1 MSANKK
7 NSIMMNWATLIS
19 SRRLGKE
26 ASAGVDR
33 KLEERRTEF
42 QRDYDRLIFSAAF
55 RRMQNKTQVFPLP
68 GSIFVHNRLTHSLE
82 VSSVGRSLGTDV
94 SRELIVRHPEL
105 AQTEVTGLGAIVS
118 AACLAH
124 DMGNPPFGHS
134 GERAI
139 RTYFSEGK
147 GRALR
152 SLITPD
158 GRSLSEE
165 EWNDFTR
172 FDGNANTFR
181 LLTHHFNGRRRG
193 GFVMTYA
200 TLASIVKY
208 PYASDQAL
216 RRPKFGFFEAERLT
230 YLHIAEALGIK
241 PIETAPDGTPLRFA
255 RHPLVYLVEA
265 ADDICYEIMDI
276 EDAHKLRILS
286 DEQTIELFLGFFEPE
301 EANRLCRA
309 YSSETDLDDQIVYY
323 RSCVINALERAC
335 VRLFMD
341 HEDEILAGQFRG
353 SLIDHLPPL
362 LHDAYRR
369 CEEVAAGRIYHCK
382 EVTNVDL
389 AGYHIIYTLLDLMT
403 DAVMAPEKAYSGL
416 LLAQVPSQYE
426 VRHPRIGHRLMAV
439 LDYLSGMT
447 DIYALDLYRKINGHS
462 LPSV

>member
-1 MSANKK
+1 MD
-7 NSIMMNWATLIS
+7 WQTLIS
-19 SRRLGKE
+19 PKRLGKE
-26 ASAGVDR
+26 D
-33 KLEERRTEF
+33 KPKPLEERRTEF

-94 SRELIVRHPEL
+94 SRELIMRHPYL
-105 AQTEVTGLGAIVS
+105 RDTEVTSLGAIVS

-139 RTYFSEGK
+139 RTYFSEGR
-147 GRALR
+147 GSHLHD
-152 SLITPD
+152 LVTPD
-158 GRSLSEE
+158 GERLSEA
-165 EWNDFTR
+165 EWTDMTR

-181 LLTHHFNGRRRG
+181 LLTHHFNGRRQG

-208 PYASDQAL
+208 PYGSDGAL
-216 RRPKFGFFEAERLT
+216 RKPKFGFFEPERHT
-230 YLHIAEALGIK
+230 YLHIASELGIK
-241 PIETAPDGTPLRFA
+241 RLPDSPAGTHRYA

-276 EDAHKLRILS
+276 EDAHKLRLLS
-286 DEQTIELFLGFFEPE
+286 DEQTMELFLAFFEKDE
-301 EANRLCRA
+301 QQRLRLR
-309 YSSETDLDDQIVYY
+309 YSPDTDIDDQIVYY

-335 VRLFMD
+335 VQTFLQ
-341 HEDEILAGQFRG
+341 HEEAILNGEFQG

-362 LHDAYRR
+362 LHEAYRR
-369 CEEVAAGRIYHCK
+369 CEEVAATRIYRCH
-382 EVTNVDL
+382 EVTDVDL
-389 AGYHIIYTLLDLMT
+389 AGYRIIYTLLELIT
-403 DAVMAPEKAYSGL
+403 DAVMAPDKAYSQL
-416 LLAQVPSQYE
+416 LLQQVPTQYE
-426 VRHPRIGHRLMAV
+426 VHAAREGDRLMAV
-439 LDYLSGMT
+439 LDYISGMT
-447 DIYALDLYRKINGHS
+447 DVYALDLYRKINGHS

>member
-1 MSANKK
+1 MDWQS
-7 NSIMMNWATLIS
+7 LLS
-19 SRRLGKE
+19 SKRLGKE
-26 ASAGVDR
+26 DSH
-33 KLEERRTEF
+33 KPLEERRTEF

-94 SRELIVRHPEL
+94 SRELVARHPHLAHTEL
-105 AQTEVTGLGAIVS
+105 TGMGAIVS

-139 RTYFSEGK
+139 RTYFSEGR
-147 GRALR
+147 GRDLHQ
-152 SLITPD
+152 LVTTD
-158 GRSLSEE
+158 GRELSEA
-165 EWNDFTR
+165 EWLDMTR

-181 LLTHHFNGRRRG
+181 LLTHHFRGRRRG

-200 TLASIVKY
+200 TLAAIVKY
-208 PYASDQAL
+208 PYGSDRAV
-216 RRPKFGFFEAERLT
+216 RKPKFGYFESERGIWLT
-230 YLHIAEALGIK
+230 IAGELGLCCID
-241 PIETAPDGTPLRFA
+241 ESPDGSLRHA

-276 EDAHKLRILS
+276 EDAHKLRLLS
-286 DEQTIELFLGFFEPE
+286 DEQTEELLLGFFDERE
-301 EANRLCRA
+301 RGRLQQA
-309 YSSETDLDDQIVYY
+309 YVTDTDTDDRIVYY

-335 VRLFMD
+335 VQIFLD
-341 HEDEILAGQFRG
+341 HEQEILEGRFSG
-353 SLIDHLPPL
+353 SLIDHLPFR
-362 LHDAYRR
+362 LHEAYHR
-369 CEEVAAGRIYHCK
+369 CEQTAKGRIYCCK
-382 EVTNVDL
+382 EVADVDL
-389 AGYHIIYTLLDLMT
+389 AGYHIIYTLLELMT
-403 DAVMAPEKAYSGL
+403 DAVMAPGKAYSSL

-426 VRHPRIGHRLMAV
+426 VGAARVGDRLMAV

-447 DIYALDLYRKINGHS
+447 DVYALDLYRKINGHS

>member
-1 MSANKK
+1 
-7 NSIMMNWATLIS
+7 MNWQTLIS
-19 SRRLGKE
+19 SKRLGKE
-26 ASAGVDR
+26 NRQKPLA
-33 KLEERRTEF
+33 ERRTEF

-68 GSIFVHNRLTHSLE
+68 GSVFVHNRLTHSLE
-82 VSSVGRSLGTDV
+82 VSSVGRSLGTDI
-94 SRELIVRHPEL
+94 SRVLVQRHPEL
-105 AQTEVTGLGAIVS
+105 ADTEVTGMGAIVS

-139 RTYFSEGK
+139 RTYFSEGR
-147 GRALR
+147 GRALHDHV
-152 SLITPD
+152 SAD
-158 GRSLSEE
+158 GQRLTEE
-165 EWNDFTR
+165 EWLDMTR

-208 PYASDQAL
+208 PYGSDRAVAK
-216 RRPKFGFFEAERLT
+216 PKFGFFESERRIFLDIAAE
-230 YLHIAEALGIK
+230 LG
-241 PIETAPDGTPLRFA
+241 LRCLEDNGGSVLFA

-276 EDAHKLRILS
+276 EDAHKLRLLS
-286 DEQTIELFLGFFEPE
+286 DEQTMDLFLSFFESE
-301 EANRLCRA
+301 ERERLSRA
-309 YSSETDLDDQIVYY
+309 YSSDTDTDDQIVYY

-335 VRLFMD
+335 VAVFLD
-341 HEDEILAGQFRG
+341 HEAEILDGTFRG
-353 SLIDHLPPL
+353 SLIDHIPPL
-362 LHDAYRR
+362 LLQAYRR
-369 CEEVAAGRIYHCK
+369 CEAVARGRIYCCK
-382 EVTNVDL
+382 EVTDVDL
-389 AGYHIIYTLLDLMT
+389 AGYHIIYTLLELMT
-403 DAVMAPEKAYSGL
+403 DAVLAPEKAYSQL

-426 VRHPRIGHRLMAV
+426 VHAEREGDRLMAV

-447 DIYALDLYRKINGHS
+447 DVYALALYRKINGHS